1 MECYCCVAKKELISS
16 RVVNPD
22 PVEKKQINN
31 QNFTYFLLWLYR
43 KVIAVGSF
51 FFLIDTGI
59 YLQYSNMFKQIGSDP
74 ELFHGSRI
82 NPSGFPTLFSSI
94 CCQKSGCFVTCSPG
108 SSPSSRP
115 SPFAPPSHTRLYR
128 GQFLVSCYVFF
139 SGRTCFLFLFC
150 VIPRAQDR
158 YAGSGISICVL
169 ADFFFLEVGKSCFL
183 CTKLFD
189 LFRKLNDK

>member
-1 MECYCCVAKKELISS
+1 M
-16 RVVNPD
+16 
-22 PVEKKQINN
+22 
-31 QNFTYFLLWLYR
+31 
-43 KVIAVGSF
+43 
-51 FFLIDTGI
+51 IDTGI

-108 SSPSSRP
+108 SSPSSCP

-139 SGRTCFLFLFC
+139 LSGRTCFFVFVLRHS
-150 VIPRAQDR
+150 PRSRQVCGVR
-158 YAGSGISICVL
+158 YFYLCIGG
-169 ADFFFLEVGKSCFL
+169 FFFFESRK
-183 CTKLFD
+183 KL
-189 LFRKLNDK
+189 LFMHQTV